1 MHAYRYLYVIAL
13 CGGLMAAPIQAA
25 MYKWVDEN
33 GITHYGDSVPPKYAN
48 KATSRN
54 ARPGTA
60 KWDRQAAQSETAVTS
75 EQDLEKQRVEAKLQQ
90 ERKRQDTAL
99 LLTYASEAEIDLA
112 RERELRRNQETLKVM
127 SAGLAGSASPEDKQ
141 RLDALIAQSR
151 KETDAINARFDA
163 QKARFRELTAA
174 AKTAQASPAQASPA
188 QAGSPPASGK

>member
-1 MHAYRYLYVIAL
+1 MRIYRCLCVIAA
-13 CGGLMAAPIQAA
+13 CGGLMALPAQAA

-33 GITHYGDSVPPKYAN
+33 GITHYGDSVPPKYAS
-48 KATSRN
+48 KVTSRT
-54 ARPGTA
+54 ARPGSV
-60 KWDRQAAQSETAVTS
+60 KWDRQASAADGAAS
-75 EQDLEKQRVEAKLQQ
+75 EQELEKQRVDAKLQQ

-99 LLTYASEAEIDLA
+99 LSTYSSEAEIELG

-127 SAGLAGSASPEDKQ
+127 SAGLAGSSSPEDKQ

-174 AKTAQASPAQASPA
+174 AKTAQANPHVP
-188 QAGSPPASGK
+188 GK

>member
-1 MHAYRYLYVIAL
+1 MHAYRYLYAIAL
-13 CGGLMAAPIQAA
+13 CGWLVVLPAQAA

-33 GITHYGDSVPPKYAN
+33 GITHYGDSVPPKYAS
-48 KATSRN
+48 KVTSRT
-54 ARPGTA
+54 ARPGSV
-60 KWDRQAAQSETAVTS
+60 KWDRQASGTDAAVN
-75 EQDLEKQRVEAKLQQ
+75 EQELEKQRVEAKLQQ

-99 LLTYASEAEIDLA
+99 LSTYASETEIELA

-127 SAGLAGSASPEDKQ
+127 SSGLAGSGSADDKQ

-174 AKTAQASPAQASPA
+174 AKTAQAT
-188 QAGSPPASGK
+188 PPAAAK